1 MSNEAHRWV
10 MATMAV
16 VVALAGGLCLLHL
29 RRSLQ
34 SAVLR
39 ISMAHEIHRARQP
52 RLFAL
57 GLLLFFGMALA
68 LLITATRLLLAA
80 CLPSMP

>member
-39 ISMAHEIHRARQP
+39 ISMAHEVQRRQQP
-52 RLFAL
+52 IAFAFGLVFFL
-57 GLLLFFGMALA
+57 GIALA
-68 LLITATRLLLAA
+68 LLGCAAMLAFA
-80 CLPSMP
+80 AYSPSQP